1 MLKAK
6 LDSARKNKKGFSLIE
21 LIIVVA
27 IMVAL
32 IAVLAPSYVKYV
44 QKSRDAALTTAAEDF
59 GTAIKTYFADPDAQ
73 FSAASNYGTIHLELD
88 ASNKIAIT
96 YLNGATFTDSCKTA
110 LIDYSGIDS
119 SKVMGKSV
127 KTFDIVVSSTGAVT
141 VKAASDKAA

>member
-6 LDSARKNKKGFSLIE
+6 LDSVRKNKKGFSLIE

-59 GTAIKTYFADPDAQ
+59 GTAIKTYFADPDAKYTAKDNNGNIT
-73 FSAASNYGTIHLELD
+73 FGLD
-88 ASNKIAIT
+88 ADNKVTIGWGSIPAAVQAELIT
-96 YLNGATFTDSCKTA
+96 Y
-110 LIDYSGIDS
+110 SGVDT
-119 SKVMGKSV
+119 SKVMGKST
-127 KTFDIVVSSTGAVT
+127 KTFTISIAENGSVS
-141 VKAASDKAA
+141 VKEN

>member
-44 QKSRDAALTTAAEDF
+44 QKSRDAALATAAEDF
-59 GTAIKTYFADPDAQ
+59 STAVKTYYADPDCEEDLPT
-73 FSAASNYGTIHLELD
+73 AAVTYTLKVGTNGLECNDL
-88 ASNKIAIT
+88 AA
-96 YLNGATFTDSCKTA
+96 DSKLA
-110 LIDYSGIDS
+110 KFAGIEIG
-119 SKVMGKSV
+119 KKMGKTGDEWTVTINTSGSV
-127 KTFDIVVSSTGAVT
+127 ELKQT
-141 VKAASDKAA
+141 VDK